1 MILKIMRR
9 TLLRCAAAPL
19 AHWVHEFFVDLHEF
33 FVDLHEFFV
42 DRHRLHWRAV
52 A

>member
-9 TLLRCAAAPL
+9 ALLRCAAAPS
-19 AHWVHEFFVDLHEF
+19 AHGVHDFFVDFHGFFVDLHEF
-33 FVDLHEFFV
+33 FVDH
-42 DRHRLHWRAV
+42 HHLHWPVV